1 MNLPM
6 PGLHLY
12 VYTIR
17 MAAERF
23 STATAQDISIFWME
37 KQEMFLTATRS
48 VRESSK
54 HLLLYIKVIW
64 LWEPEIVRYGGW
76 NCSDAVPPHFIYALE
91 RVLSHLLDRRAKLAQ
106 RIYRV
111 YSDLIAQ
118 RIFVDRARPFWAH
131 SWADGRITSL
141 E

>member
-1 MNLPM
+1 M
-6 PGLHLY
+6 GDGTA
-12 VYTIR
+12 VIR
-17 MAAERF
+17 
-23 STATAQDISIFWME
+23 
-37 KQEMFLTATRS
+37 FL
-48 VRESSK
+48 
-54 HLLLYIKVIW
+54 
-64 LWEPEIVRYGGW
+64 
-76 NCSDAVPPHFIYALE
+76 PHFIYALE

-106 RIYRV
+106 CIYRV

>member
-1 MNLPM
+1 MGDGTAVM
-6 PGLHLY
+6 
-12 VYTIR
+12 
-17 MAAERF
+17 RF
-23 STATAQDISIFWME
+23 
-37 KQEMFLTATRS
+37 L
-48 VRESSK
+48 
-54 HLLLYIKVIW
+54 
-64 LWEPEIVRYGGW
+64 
-76 NCSDAVPPHFIYALE
+76 PHFIYALE

-111 YSDLIAQ
+111 YFDLITQ

>member
-1 MNLPM
+1 MGDGTAVM
-6 PGLHLY
+6 
-12 VYTIR
+12 
-17 MAAERF
+17 RF
-23 STATAQDISIFWME
+23 
-37 KQEMFLTATRS
+37 L
-48 VRESSK
+48 
-54 HLLLYIKVIW
+54 
-64 LWEPEIVRYGGW
+64 
-76 NCSDAVPPHFIYALE
+76 PHFIYAIGETKVRACTKNLGDCRDNEKKLAE

-131 SWADGRITSL
+131 SCADGRITSL

>member
-1 MNLPM
+1 M
-6 PGLHLY
+6 GDGTA
-12 VYTIR
+12 VIR
-17 MAAERF
+17 
-23 STATAQDISIFWME
+23 
-37 KQEMFLTATRS
+37 FL
-48 VRESSK
+48 
-54 HLLLYIKVIW
+54 
-64 LWEPEIVRYGGW
+64 
-76 NCSDAVPPHFIYALE
+76 PHFIYALE

-118 RIFVDRARPFWAH
+118 RIFVDRARPFLAH

>member
-1 MNLPM
+1 MGDGTAVM
-6 PGLHLY
+6 
-12 VYTIR
+12 
-17 MAAERF
+17 RF
-23 STATAQDISIFWME
+23 
-37 KQEMFLTATRS
+37 L
-48 VRESSK
+48 
-54 HLLLYIKVIW
+54 
-64 LWEPEIVRYGGW
+64 
-76 NCSDAVPPHFIYALE
+76 PHFIYALE
-91 RVLSHLLDRRAKLAQ
+91 RVLSHLLDRRAKLAQRIYRVYSDLIAQ